1 LGHLGLSRETFTLL
15 LLPIQGVATTQ
26 LMQATDVVHAKL
38 PVNDI
43 QAVYKHD
50 AEPSTPSSAEVKN
63 RVELY
68 LYSP

>member
-1 LGHLGLSRETFTLL
+1 
-15 LLPIQGVATTQ
+15 VATTQ